1 MPYNVPPSPK
11 IYLRYY
17 DLCHKLAWGFSSA
30 LCLNSHGCCQEPKVV
45 ALHGI
50 QTGCSRNN
58 SRCKINSFVFQ
69 FGQPRSPKFPDY
81 DTIFCSF
88 ALDYL
93 KYICYYFC
101 NLRLLYSVSPFSLAD
116 LGIRGFGGLFLWFIF
131 LLCSKVVCISFNVW
145 IRVDEHSHHFARTVG
160 RPKSYG
166 NLSHSRVDYTL
177 LIYLTS
183 RTSGLGYR
191 DGFPSLKRIWFLT
204 RTWALFPS
212 AGYPFQT
219 ILPQRLVRYR
229 TGCWALT
236 KVVLG
241 SNHVLERAL

>member
-58 SRCKINSFVFQ
+58 SRCKINNFLFQ

-88 ALDYL
+88 VLDYL
-93 KYICYYFC
+93 NYICYYFC
-101 NLRLLYSVSPFSLAD
+101 NLRLLYSASPFSLAD
-116 LGIRGFGGLFLWFIF
+116 LGIRGFGGFFCDFSSFYAVKSFVHHSTYYGLELMSTPITSPGR
-131 LLCSKVVCISFNVW
+131 LGGQKVMATLA
-145 IRVDEHSHHFARTVG
+145 IRESIIH
-160 RPKSYG
+160 Y
-166 NLSHSRVDYTL
+166 
-177 LIYLTS
+177 
-183 RTSGLGYR
+183 
-191 DGFPSLKRIWFLT
+191 
-204 RTWALFPS
+204 
-212 AGYPFQT
+212 
-219 ILPQRLVRYR
+219 
-229 TGCWALT
+229 
-236 KVVLG
+236 
-241 SNHVLERAL
+241 